1 MYRRRRRSRKSF
13 RRGRKTSRRRRSR
26 LSGIRI
32 GYRM

>member
-13 RRGRKTSRRRRSR
+13 RRGRKTSRRRSR
-26 LSGIRI
+26 LSGIRV